1 MSVLLPSSAEFSLAQ
16 QSQEQFAYVLR
27 TIILIYLMV
36 VLTLLGLWNAF
47 VTGASLTQIV
57 LLVLIGPVVLY
68 LSQRKKIQ
76 ATAQQR
82 QSDLD
87 LSTAIFLDLLNVLLA
102 GGAGVETAILAAA
115 ACGDGWG
122 FAQIRL
128 SIARSQSS
136 RQSYWDGLR
145 ELGASLGNES
155 LIEVANSVQLAGEHG
170 ARIRQSLHSKAAS
183 LRQKNLAR
191 IEYEAEQRTEKM
203 GLPIVLLF
211 LGFLLL
217 IGYPAFMGTIGAL

>member
-1 MSVLLPSSAEFSLAQ
+1 MLLPSSAEFSLAQ

-76 ATAQQR
+76 ATAKQR

>member
-57 LLVLIGPVVLY
+57 LRVLIGPGVLF

-76 ATAQQR
+76 ATAKQR
-82 QSDLD
+82 QNDLD

>member
-1 MSVLLPSSAEFSLAQ
+1 MLLPSSAEFSLAQ

-76 ATAQQR
+76 ATAKQR
-82 QSDLD
+82 QNDLD

>member
-76 ATAQQR
+76 ATAKQR

>member
-76 ATAQQR
+76 ATAKQR
-82 QSDLD
+82 QNDLD

>member
-1 MSVLLPSSAEFSLAQ
+1 VLLPSSAEFSLAQ

-76 ATAQQR
+76 ATAKQR

>member
-1 MSVLLPSSAEFSLAQ
+1 MLLPSSAEFSLAE

-76 ATAQQR
+76 ATAKQR
-82 QSDLD
+82 QNDLD

-217 IGYPAFMGTIGAL
+217 IGYPAFIGTIGAL

>member
-1 MSVLLPSSAEFSLAQ
+1 MLLPSSAEFSLAE

-57 LLVLIGPVVLY
+57 LLVLVGPVVLY

-76 ATAQQR
+76 ATAKQR
-82 QSDLD
+82 QNDLD

-217 IGYPAFMGTIGAL
+217 IGYPAFIGTIGAL

>member
-1 MSVLLPSSAEFSLAQ
+1 VSVLLPSSAEFSLAQ

-76 ATAQQR
+76 ATAKQR

>member
-1 MSVLLPSSAEFSLAQ
+1 
-16 QSQEQFAYVLR
+16 
-27 TIILIYLMV
+27 
-36 VLTLLGLWNAF
+36 
-47 VTGASLTQIV
+47 
-57 LLVLIGPVVLY
+57 
-68 LSQRKKIQ
+68 
-76 ATAQQR
+76 
-82 QSDLD
+82 
-87 LSTAIFLDLLNVLLA
+87 
-102 GGAGVETAILAAA
+102 
-115 ACGDGWG
+115 
-122 FAQIRL
+122 
-128 SIARSQSS
+128 
-136 RQSYWDGLR
+136 
-145 ELGASLGNES
+145 LGNES

>member
-1 MSVLLPSSAEFSLAQ
+1 VLLPSSAEFSLAQ

-76 ATAQQR
+76 ATAKQR
-82 QSDLD
+82 QNDLD

-217 IGYPAFMGTIGAL
+217 IGYPAFIGTIGAL